1 MSDNYSEEIAAVVAL
16 CDNGKITPEQR
27 DKLIDALTEHSRV
40 ESKIVV
46 DRDDDEDYADVDD
59 ETTEDGEGEGEAK
72 FEIHIDNKKS
82 FAEMLSG
89 LGVKIADLARDG
101 VKLAGKAGAQVENA
115 LKEAFE
121 GLDVKLGGGR
131 GNVTV
136 DGDEVVKYTPVEY
149 DVPYESLI
157 LSVKYES
164 GDDASF
170 NMTLPCGTVG
180 DVRRAAREVMNDK
193 AYARFTELLDSKFT
207 GRYRYVCGSTVMKVT
222 VKKS

>member
-1 MSDNYSEEIAAVVAL
+1 MSDNYSEEIAAVIAL

-27 DKLIDALTEHSRV
+27 DSLIDALTEHSRA

-46 DRDDDEDYADVDD
+46 DRDDDDD
-59 ETTEDGEGEGEAK
+59 DIDLDDDGQESDEGDGEAK
-72 FEIHIDNKKS
+72 FEIHIDNKNS
-82 FAEMLSG
+82 LAQMLSG

-101 VKLAGKAGAQVENA
+101 VKLAGKAGAQMESA
-115 LKEAFE
+115 IKEALD
-121 GLDVKLGGGR
+121 GLDVKIGGGR

-136 DGDEVVKYTPVEY
+136 NGDEVVKYTPVEY

-157 LSVKYES
+157 LSVKYTS

-170 NMTLPCGTVG
+170 NMTLPCGAVG

-193 AYARFTELLDSKFT
+193 AYARFAELLDSKIT
-207 GRYRYVCGSTVMKVT
+207 GRYRYVCGSTVMKVN
-222 VKKS
+222 VKKC